1 MSAPDTRT
9 AGPLCVHFGTC
20 GGCAYQDRAD
30 AAYRALKRDAVVRA
44 LERHGVEAKVGAIVT
59 VPPGTRRRCVFKI
72 KNGEVGFHARAS
84 HAIVD
89 MRECRVLTP
98 GLMALAQRLRDIAPE
113 IGTAEVHATE
123 TGNGFDLLLRWQRK
137 SSPALVAF
145 FAGWAAK
152 AKVARVVSGNDVL
165 VERTAPMSRIADVA
179 VRLPPA
185 AFLQPTREGE
195 ALLQDAVTS
204 ALKGAKNVVDLFA
217 GCGTFSFAQGRQ
229 SKVHAVEL
237 DGAMLKALGD
247 AARGAK
253 GLKPIATEKRDLFK
267 RPLLA
272 KELAAFDAAVLDPPR
287 AGAAAQTAGL
297 AKSKLARIVYVSC
310 DAASFARDAR
320 MLVDGGW
327 QMGEVTPVD
336 QFLWSEHIE
345 LVASFARR

>member
-1 MSAPDTRT
+1 MSA
-9 AGPLCVHFGTC
+9 LCIHFGTC
-20 GGCAYQDRAD
+20 GGCAYQDMPD
-30 AAYRALKRDAVVRA
+30 AAYRARKRDAVVDA
-44 LERHGVEAKVGAIVT
+44 LARHGVEAKVGEVVT

-72 KNGEVGFHARAS
+72 NNGEVGFHARAS

-98 GLMALAQRLRDIAPE
+98 GLVTLAQRLRDIAPE
-113 IGTAEVHATE
+113 VGTAEVHATE
-123 TGNGFDLLLRWQRK
+123 TEGGFDLLLRWQRK

-145 FAGWAAK
+145 FARWAAK
-152 AKVARVVSGNDVL
+152 AKVARVVLGNEVL
-165 VERTAPMSRIADVA
+165 VERAGPALPIAEVD
-179 VRLPPA
+179 VRLPPG

-195 ALLQDAVTS
+195 AQLQSAVTT
-204 ALKGAKNVVDLFA
+204 ALKGAKRVVDLFA
-217 GCGTFSFAQGRQ
+217 GCGTFSLALARR

-247 AARGAK
+247 AARGAR
-253 GLKPIATEKRDLFK
+253 GLKPVTTEKRDLFK

-272 KELAAFDAAVLDPPR
+272 RELAAFDAALLDPPR
-287 AGAAAQTAGL
+287 AGAAAQTAEL
-297 AKSKLARIVYVSC
+297 AKSRLARIAYVSC

-345 LVASFARR
+345 LVASFSRN

>member
-1 MSAPDTRT
+1 MSA
-9 AGPLCVHFGTC
+9 LCIHFGTC
-20 GGCAYQDRAD
+20 GGCAYQDRPD
-30 AAYRALKRDAVVRA
+30 AAYRALKRDAVIGA
-44 LERHGVEAKVGAIVT
+44 LIRHGVEAKVGEVVT

-72 KNGEVGFHARAS
+72 KDGRVGFHARAS

-98 GLMALAQRLRDIAPE
+98 GLVTLAQRLRDIAPE

-123 TGNGFDLLLRWQRK
+123 TDNGFDLLLRWQRRPT
-137 SSPALVAF
+137 PALVAF
-145 FAGWAAK
+145 FAGWAAR
-152 AKVARVVSGNDVL
+152 AKVARVISGNDVL
-165 VERTAPMSRIADVA
+165 VERAAPILRIADVD
-179 VRLPPA
+179 VRLAPG
-185 AFLQPTREGE
+185 AFLQSTREGE
-195 ALLQDAVTS
+195 ALLQNAVAA

-217 GCGTFSFAQGRQ
+217 GCGTFSLSVARR

-237 DGAMLKALGD
+237 DGAMLAALSD

-253 GLKPIATEKRDLFK
+253 GRKPIATEKRDLFK

-287 AGAAAQTAGL
+287 AGAAAQAAEL
-297 AKSKLARIVYVSC
+297 AKSKLAKIAYVSC

-345 LVASFARR
+345 LVASFTRP

>member
-1 MSAPDTRT
+1 MGAPAAER
-9 AGPLCVHFGTC
+9 LCIHFGTC
-20 GGCAYQDRAD
+20 GGCAHQDVPD
-30 AAYRALKRDAVVRA
+30 AAYRALKRDAVASA
-44 LERHGVEAKVGAIVT
+44 LGRHGVEARVGEIVG

-72 KNGEVGFHARAS
+72 KDGEVGFHARAS

-98 GLMALAQRLRDIAPE
+98 GLVALAQHLRDVAPE

-123 TGNGFDLLLRWQRK
+123 TDNGFDLLLRWQRK
-137 SSPALVAF
+137 PSPALVAF
-145 FAGWAAK
+145 FARWAAK

-165 VERTAPMSRIADVA
+165 VERAAPAIRITDVA
-179 VRLPPA
+179 VRLPPG

-195 ALLQDAVTS
+195 ALLQGAVAA
-204 ALKGAKNVVDLFA
+204 ALKGSKTVVDLFA
-217 GCGTFSFAQGRQ
+217 GCGTFSLRLARQ
-229 SKVHAVEL
+229 SRVHAVEL
-237 DGAMLKALGD
+237 DGAMLNALGD

-253 GLKPIATEKRDLFK
+253 GLKPIAIEKRDLFK

-287 AGAAAQTAGL
+287 AGAALQAAEL
-297 AKSKLARIVYVSC
+297 AKSGLARIAYVSC

-327 QMGEVTPVD
+327 QMGEVMPVD

-345 LVASFARR
+345 LVASFSRN